1 MPAPERDP
9 DWPQGGYFEL
19 QGAVNVHG
27 KPFVLTSI
35 DGEPF
40 GQLTPAEAINH
51 GVRAIQAGI
60 EAERDAA
67 TFVAMTKFAG
77 GEGDDADDAK
87 RFAAGIIAAIRDH
100 RGQVDPDPR
109 NDHPSPP
116 TGV

>member
-19 QGAVNVHG
+19 QGAVNRNG

-67 TFVAMTKFAG
+67 TFAAMTKFAR
-77 GEGDDADDAK
+77 DPADSDEEAA
-87 RFAAGIIAAIRDH
+87 RFAAGVIAAIRDH

-109 NDHPSPP
+109 NDHPTPP